1 MKKFNLLFLSLFVLL
16 AAACSSDDS
25 NSDENKE
32 TTSNH
37 FPLTVSNSW
46 TYNNEFVYE
55 DASTAN
61 TQETLSIASLIE
73 EQGVSYYSLSSDASI
88 ENQGFVTNLLTNGQL
103 TVADNQ
109 LIYNGDLE
117 LDAANLGI
125 VDVENIVVPLV
136 NIILFDADANV
147 GDELSENEDSFTQSV
162 DIQGVDVPF
171 TFDYTITSTQN
182 SFYENYTAG
191 EQIFED
197 VISSDIV
204 VNIEINASFF
214 GVDIP
219 VLEPQNAVQITNY
232 YANNVGMI
240 YSETA
245 IYYSFEEFNIPTV
258 SSIPD
263 YQIDITQEIES
274 YSITE

>member
-1 MKKFNLLFLSLFVLL
+1 MKKLNLLFLAFSILL
-16 AAACSSDDS
+16 TASCSSDDS
-25 NSDENKE
+25 NSDENEE
-32 TTSNH
+32 TTSNY

-55 DASTAN
+55 DGNTTN
-61 TQETLSIASLIE
+61 TQETLSISSLIE
-73 EQGVSYYSLSSDASI
+73 EQGVSYYSLNSDASI
-88 ENQGFVTNLLTNGQL
+88 EDQGFVTGLLANGQL

-109 LIYNGDLE
+109 LIYNGELE
-117 LDAANLGI
+117 LDATNLGI
-125 VDVENIVVPLV
+125 VDTENIVIPLI
-136 NIILFDADANV
+136 NIIIFDADANV

-182 SFYENYTAG
+182 SFYESYTAG

-197 VISSDIV
+197 VISSNIT

-219 VLEPQNAVQITNY
+219 VLEPQDAVQITNY

-245 IYYSFEEFNIPTV
+245 INYNFEEINIPTI

-263 YQIDITQEIES
+263 YQFDITQEIDSHTIIE
-274 YSITE
+274 